1 MTVITFYLLTMLT
14 LKKLVW
20 APFEPY
26 RNKKIYVEISKIQ
39 FTIIKVQQTT
49 VKLILLTWV
58 CLTILYPSNLNFAY
72 LNINSVRK
80 KFENCK
86 EIITG
91 NIITFIIAETKLD
104 GSFRTSQ
111 FELEGYYWPFHLD
124 ISTSNLMVWSAI
136 NDKLEEW

>member
-1 MTVITFYLLTMLT
+1 M
-14 LKKLVW
+14 
-20 APFEPY
+20 
-26 RNKKIYVEISKIQ
+26 
-39 FTIIKVQQTT
+39 
-49 VKLILLTWV
+49 
-58 CLTILYPSNLNFAY
+58 LYPSNLNFAY
-72 LNINSVRK
+72 LNIDSVGK

-111 FELEGYYWPFHLD
+111 SELEGYYWPFRLD
-124 ISTSNLMVWSAI
+124 ISTSNLMVWSVI